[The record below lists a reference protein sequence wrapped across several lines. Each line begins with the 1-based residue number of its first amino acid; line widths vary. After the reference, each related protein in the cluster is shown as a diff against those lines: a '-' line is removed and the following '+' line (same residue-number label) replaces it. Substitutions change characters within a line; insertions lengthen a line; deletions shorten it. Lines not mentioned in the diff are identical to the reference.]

1 MVFLWLLVMSVLV
14 LAGASVSA
22 LNLSLGI
29 HLKRKH
35 LPQTMMKTTNMSASA
50 NDVSLPSN
58 PLCLI
63 TFVIKS
69 QCVSDLFAFF
79 AVLQALSGKSA

>member
-29 HLKRKH
+29 HLKRKY

-50 NDVSLPSN
+50 NDVSFPSN

-63 TFVIKS
+63 VFVMS

>member
-22 LNLSLGI
+22 LNLYEI
-29 HLKRKH
+29 HFKKKY
-35 LPQTMMKTTNMSASA
+35 LPQTMMKTTNMSANA
-50 NDVSLPSN
+50 NDVSFPSN

-63 TFVIKS
+63 TFVVKS

-79 AVLQALSGKSA
+79 VVFQALSGKSA